1 MELESLILAAGL
13 GTRMHSRLPKA
24 LHPLGGRPLIRW
36 VVDACKH
43 ATGKPPFV
51 VIGPEMGAIRDV
63 VPDAAEFVEQTE
75 RLGTGHA
82 VLQARQALEGVCD
95 RVLVTQVDMTLLT
108 GESLKRLTVDPVTDS
123 NPETAARFIKAELAK
138 WAPLVEA
145 MNLRAK

>member
-51 VIGPEMGAIRDV
+51 VIGPEMGAIRAV
-63 VPDAAEFVEQTE
+63 VPEAAGFVEQTQ

-82 VLQARQALEGVCD
+82 VLVARTASAESFARRTAGLRRSSRRSTPPRSRCG
-95 RVLVTQVDMTLLT
+95 RVSSTSEPTYSMPP
-108 GESLKRLTVDPVTDS
+108 GFGS
-123 NPETAARFIKAELAK
+123 
-138 WAPLVEA
+138 
-145 MNLRAK
+145 